1 MSAKEELSRWLDAHE
16 REYVEDV
23 KRLVAIRSVRG
34 EAKPGMPYGEG
45 PAAALAE
52 AKKLCEAY
60 GFAVKDY
67 AGHALSADMNSLTPG
82 LDILAHLD
90 VVGEGDGWDT
100 PPYEPTEKDGLL
112 FGRGTSDD
120 KGPAVAAL
128 YAMRAFKELGIPL
141 KKNVRLILGTDEES
155 GSEDMAYYYSVEK
168 PAPGTFSPDAAFPVC
183 NVEQGRYAPVFEQ
196 SWEEE
201 TVLPRVKSFD
211 GGFRINVIPADAEA
225 VIAGL
230 HVDDELRAL
239 CDDCC
244 GRMGVRYVLTQE
256 GEDLRVKVT
265 GFGAH
270 ASTPE
275 AGNNGITALLTLIFH
290 FPLADCAS
298 TRALKALTLFFPHGD
313 GFGEALGIDMYD
325 DVSDDLSLAFTI
337 LKMDG
342 KGIHGEFDS
351 RVPVCA
357 NDENCRLVAEKKL
370 GEAGFTVTGK
380 MKAPHY
386 VPEDSAFVQA
396 LLKAYEDVT
405 GEEGE
410 CFAMGGG
417 TYVHDV
423 EGGVAFG
430 CVFPGREPNMHGANE
445 CADVEDLILSGK
457 MFARAIAE
465 ICR

>member
-1 MSAKEELSRWLDAHE
+1 MSVKEELSRWLDAHE
-16 REYVEDV
+16 RDYIEDV

-60 GFAVKDY
+60 GFYVKEY
-67 AGHALSADMNSLTPG
+67 EGHAISADMNPLTPG
-82 LDILAHLD
+82 LDILAHMD

-141 KKNVRLILGTDEES
+141 KKNVRLILGADEES

-183 NVEQGRYAPVFEQ
+183 NVEKGRYAPVFEM
-196 SWEEE
+196 SWEPE

-211 GGFRINVIPADAEA
+211 GGFRINVISADAEA

-230 HVDDELRAL
+230 RIDDSLKEL

-244 GRMGVRYVLTQE
+244 GRMGVKYSLTQE
-256 GEDLRVKVT
+256 GEDLRVKVK

-270 ASTPE
+270 ASTPM
-275 AGNNGITALLTLIFH
+275 AGNNGVTALLTLLFH

-298 TRALKALTLFFPHGD
+298 TRALKDLTLLFPHGD
-313 GFGEALGIDMYD
+313 AFGEGIGIDQYD
-325 DVSDDLSLAFTI
+325 DISDDLTLAFTI
-337 LKMDG
+337 LKMDE
-342 KGIHGEFDS
+342 KGLHGEFDS

-357 NDENCRLVAEKKL
+357 NDENCRLVVEKRL
-370 GEAGFTVTGK
+370 GEKGFTVTGK

-386 VPEDSAFVQA
+386 VPEDSAFVKA
-396 LLKAYEDVT
+396 LLAAYEDVT

-430 CVFPGREPNMHGANE
+430 AGFPGFENNEHGANE
-445 CADVEDLILSGK
+445 KMNIADMLKAAKVYAL
-457 MFARAIAE
+457 AIWNV
-465 ICR
+465 CR